1 MRILRVIKAIGGTI
15 CALILLGTI
24 LFGLP
29 LIGIALSAIG
39 SVVLV
44 GLIVA
49 VIFAVLLEE
58 ETDNKSK

>member
-1 MRILRVIKAIGGTI
+1 MRILRVIKAAGGTI